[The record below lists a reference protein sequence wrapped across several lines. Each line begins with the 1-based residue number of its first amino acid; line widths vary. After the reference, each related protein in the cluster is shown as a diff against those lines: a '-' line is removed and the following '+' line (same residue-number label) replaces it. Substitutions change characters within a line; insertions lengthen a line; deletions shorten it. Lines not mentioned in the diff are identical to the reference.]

1 MLPRNS
7 LFRRFTK
14 FPQKIVTRSSWILTS
29 PDSFNLYFFFYIVN
43 FFKSTITSIHRPGKF
58 KILVQSQEF
67 NNCWLRWREMKY
79 LALPRCL
86 PLPPGY
92 PIYSTRLPYT
102 SLPYIFNNA
111 TLHIQQNGNLS
122 LVLNEGSKTTD
133 LSWLIFNDKDILDI
147 SLVQSN
153 VFWKASIS
161 VNEWYFEMGIT
172 KPCTHLHPAPS
183 TSTQLI
189 SASTQL
195 SATPSTIF
203 EPKYCT

>member
-1 MLPRNS
+1 
-7 LFRRFTK
+7 
-14 FPQKIVTRSSWILTS
+14 
-29 PDSFNLYFFFYIVN
+29 
-43 FFKSTITSIHRPGKF
+43 
-58 KILVQSQEF
+58 
-67 NNCWLRWREMKY
+67 MKY

-92 PIYSTRLPYT
+92 PIYSARLPYT
-102 SLPYIFNNA
+102 SLPYIFNKA
-111 TLHIQQNGNLS
+111 TLYIQQNGNLS
-122 LVLNEGSKTTD
+122 LVLNEGSKITD

-161 VNEWYFEMGIT
+161 VNEWYFEMCIT

-195 SATPSTIF
+195 SATPSITF

>member
-1 MLPRNS
+1 
-7 LFRRFTK
+7 
-14 FPQKIVTRSSWILTS
+14 
-29 PDSFNLYFFFYIVN
+29 
-43 FFKSTITSIHRPGKF
+43 
-58 KILVQSQEF
+58 
-67 NNCWLRWREMKY
+67 MKY

-161 VNEWYFEMGIT
+161 VNE
-172 KPCTHLHPAPS
+172 
-183 TSTQLI
+183 
-189 SASTQL
+189 
-195 SATPSTIF
+195 
-203 EPKYCT
+203 

>member
-1 MLPRNS
+1 
-7 LFRRFTK
+7 
-14 FPQKIVTRSSWILTS
+14 
-29 PDSFNLYFFFYIVN
+29 
-43 FFKSTITSIHRPGKF
+43 
-58 KILVQSQEF
+58 
-67 NNCWLRWREMKY
+67 MKY

-92 PIYSTRLPYT
+92 PIYSARLPYT
-102 SLPYIFNNA
+102 SLPYIFNKA
-111 TLHIQQNGNLS
+111 TLYIQQNGNLS
-122 LVLNEGSKTTD
+122 LVLNEGSKITD

-161 VNEWYFEMGIT
+161 VNEWYFEMCIT

-189 SASTQL
+189 STSTQL
-195 SATPSTIF
+195 HPAPPSSF
-203 EPKYCT
+203 QPPSSSLQHPKQHLNQNIARNWAISPNLGQEIKRCPIWMKIDTHGILEVLIPNPDLDF